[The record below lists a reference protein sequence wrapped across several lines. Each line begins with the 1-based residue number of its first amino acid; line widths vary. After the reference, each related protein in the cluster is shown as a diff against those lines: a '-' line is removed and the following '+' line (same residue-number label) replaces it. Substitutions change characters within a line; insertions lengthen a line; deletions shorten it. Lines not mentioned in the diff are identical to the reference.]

1 MAINF
6 HPKSGTILVCNFDGY
21 VVPEIIKVRPVV
33 VISPN
38 HMKRAGLYTVV
49 PLSTTE
55 PTPKEKYHVELINPI
70 TADGSAV
77 WAKCDMVAVVRN
89 ERLDRF
95 KISRGTYKVFHLTN
109 VQVDEIRKCVAI
121 SIGIDFED

>member
-1 MAINF
+1 MTINF
-6 HPKSGTILVCNFDGY
+6 KAKSGTILVCDFDGY

-55 PTPKEKYHVELINPI
+55 PNPKENYHVELINPI
-70 TADGSAV
+70 KNDGSIV
-77 WAKCDMVAVVRN
+77 WAKCDLVAVVRQ

-95 KISRGTYKVFHLTN
+95 KISRGTYQVFHLTKEK
-109 VQVDEIRKCVAI
+109 VEEIRKCVAI
-121 SIGIDFED
+121 SIGIDFKD